1 MFMFLTTVGERSSRD
16 DVDVLKAS
24 YGERTCARG
33 HGGYSREQK
42 LMYMSQRDGPALG
55 AAYRTSMEL
64 CTYAAVSKRLTKA
77 RCFAAK
83 VGLVAANQ
91 G

>member
-1 MFMFLTTVGERSSRD
+1 MFMFLTTMGERSSSD

-24 YGERTCARG
+24 YGERTYARG

-55 AAYRTSMEL
+55 AAYRTMEL
-64 CTYAAVSKRLTKA
+64 CTYAAVSKRLAKA
-77 RCFAAK
+77 RCFAAE